1 MGLLDALAKE
11 FLPKLAGGS
20 GGGKSPLVDIVMG
33 LLTNPKTGGL
43 QGLVENFKGRGMENI
58 INSWIGTG
66 QNMPISPEQLLQ
78 ALGKDR
84 LQGIA
89 AKTGLSQNEI
99 SGGLAS
105 LLPEIIDKLTPQ
117 GKLPDS
123 GLLEQELQ
131 EMKKKIVGF

>member
-20 GGGKSPLVDIVMG
+20 GGGKNPLVDIVMS

-43 QGLVENFKGRGMENI
+43 QGLVESFKGRGMENI

-66 QNMPISPEQLLQ
+66 QNKPISPEQMLQ

-84 LQGIA
+84 LQGISE
-89 AKTGLSQNEI
+89 KMGMSPDEI

-131 EMKKKIVGF
+131 EMKKKIAGF

>member
-1 MGLLDALAKE
+1 
-11 FLPKLAGGS
+11 
-20 GGGKSPLVDIVMG
+20 VDIVMS

-43 QGLVENFKGRGMENI
+43 QGLVENSKGRGMENI

-66 QNMPISPEQLLQ
+66 QNMPISPDQILQ

-123 GLLEQELQ
+123 DLLERELE